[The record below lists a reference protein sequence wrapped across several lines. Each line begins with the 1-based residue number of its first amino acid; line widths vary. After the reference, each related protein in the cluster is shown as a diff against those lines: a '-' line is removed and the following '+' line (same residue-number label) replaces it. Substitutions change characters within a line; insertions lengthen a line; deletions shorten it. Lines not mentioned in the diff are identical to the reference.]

1 MVELSGRQKALL
13 SRGYSIDEII
23 NLSNFTKEELDYAI
37 NAGLSRITRKAEKV
51 SNPSATFVGGQPGS
65 GKSSVTIRLQ
75 KEMGNA
81 VEVNLDNY
89 RSYHPNYLAIEE
101 CIKRHW
107 ENRTLCEED
116 TPGNDLADF
125 THQFVSDISDAII
138 EGVSTKDE
146 NGLGYN
152 IIIEWGMRNPE
163 VPLQTMESLKNS
175 GYRVSVEFVC
185 IHKSISM
192 EACIIRASVM
202 DDHEHIIRNVPTS
215 FHELCINA
223 LPDSIN
229 QIYERG
235 FESSIIDS
243 MKLCLRDGT
252 IVWDD
257 TDKTRLPGDVFKIYL
272 EDYEL
277 TKQFRNSSDIARIAN
292 RREVDGIS
300 VIDELIRL
308 REQVVDLSNENT
320 KRKGR

>member
-13 SRGYSIDEII
+13 NRGYSIEEII
-23 NLSNFTKEELDYAI
+23 KFSNFTKEELDYAI
-37 NAGLSRITRKAEKV
+37 IAGISRITIGAQKV
-51 SNPSATFVGGQPGS
+51 SNPSATFVGGQPGC
-65 GKSSVTIRLQ
+65 GKSSVTIRL
-75 KEMGNA
+75 KNEMRNA
-81 VEVNLDNY
+81 VEVNIDNY
-89 RSYHPNYLAIEE
+89 RSYHPNYLEIEE

-107 ENRTLCEED
+107 EGRKTCEED

-138 EGVSTKDE
+138 ENVSTKDD
-146 NGLGYN
+146 NGYGYN

-163 VPLQTMESLKNS
+163 VPLQTMESLKNN
-175 GYRVSVEFVC
+175 GYTVSVEFVC

-235 FESSIIDS
+235 FDSSIIDS
-243 MKLCLRDGT
+243 MKLCLRDGS

-257 TDKTRLPGDVFKIYL
+257 TDKTRLPGEVFKTYL

-277 TKQFRNSSDIARIAN
+277 TKQFRNSSDLAKITN
-292 RREVDGIS
+292 RREVDGIGA
-300 VIDELIRL
+300 VDGLVKIRK
-308 REQVVDLSNENT
+308 N
-320 KRKGR
+320 KR